1 MLLNFNQLFP
11 QLPDTS
17 RVWLYVSDRPF
28 DATESNYI
36 QDVLSDFTQNKW
48 ATHGTKLMASGS
60 VLMNQLVIL
69 AVDEEVLNASGCSID
84 SSVRLMKQL
93 GTELKVDFFNRLFVL
108 ISKESEIKRVHFQD
122 LNQYA
127 DWKLLNPMVSSLEE
141 VRNRFLIDVKESNLF
156 R

>member
-1 MLLNFNQLFP
+1 MLPNFNQLFP

-36 QDVLSDFTQNKW
+36 QDALSDFTQNKW

-60 VLMNQLVIL
+60 VLMNQLVVL
-69 AVDEEVLNASGCSID
+69 AVDEEVMNASGCSID
-84 SSVRLMKQL
+84 SSVRLMKQI

-108 ISKESEIKRVHFQD
+108 ITKESEIKRVHFQE
-122 LNQYA
+122 LHQYS

>member
-1 MLLNFNQLFP
+1 MQPNFNQLFP

-36 QDVLSDFTQNKW
+36 QDALSDFTQNKW

-60 VLMNQLVIL
+60 VLMNQLVVL
-69 AVDEEVLNASGCSID
+69 AVDEEVMNASGCSID
-84 SSVRLMKQL
+84 SSVRLMKQI

>member
-1 MLLNFNQLFP
+1 MLPNFNQLFP

-36 QDVLSDFTQNKW
+36 QDALSDFTQNKW

-60 VLMNQLVIL
+60 VLMNQLVVL
-69 AVDEEVLNASGCSID
+69 AVDEEVMNASGCSID

-93 GTELKVDFFNRLFVL
+93 GIELKVDFFNRLFVL

>member
-1 MLLNFNQLFP
+1 MLPNFNQLFP

-36 QDVLSDFTQNKW
+36 QDALSDFTQNKW
-48 ATHGTKLMASGS
+48 TTHGTKLMASGS
-60 VLMNQLVIL
+60 VLMNQLVVL
-69 AVDEEVLNASGCSID
+69 AVDEEVMNASGCSID

-108 ISKESEIKRVHFQD
+108 ISKESEIKRVHFQE

>member
-1 MLLNFNQLFP
+1 MLPNFNQLFP

-17 RVWLYVSDRPF
+17 RVWIYVSDRPF

-36 QDVLSDFTQNKW
+36 QDALSDFTQNKW

-60 VLMNQLVIL
+60 VLMNQLVVL
-69 AVDEEVLNASGCSID
+69 AVDQDVMNASGCSID

-108 ISKESEIKRVHFQD
+108 ISKESEIKRVHFQE
-122 LNQYA
+122 LHQYS

>member
-1 MLLNFNQLFP
+1 MLPNFNQLFP

-36 QDVLSDFTQNKW
+36 QDALSDFTQNKW

-60 VLMNQLVIL
+60 VLMNQLVVL
-69 AVDEEVLNASGCSID
+69 AVDQDVMNASGCSID

-108 ISKESEIKRVHFQD
+108 ISKESEIKRVHFQE
-122 LNQYA
+122 LHQYS
-127 DWKLLNPMVSSLEE
+127 DWKLLNPLATNLEE
-141 VRNRFLIDVKESNLF
+141 VRKSLWIDVTESPLYQ
-156 R
+156 

>member
-1 MLLNFNQLFP
+1 MLPNFNQLFP

-36 QDVLSDFTQNKW
+36 QDALSDFTQNKW

-60 VLMNQLVIL
+60 VLMNQLVVL
-69 AVDEEVLNASGCSID
+69 AVDEEVMNASGCSID

-93 GTELKVDFFNRLFVL
+93 GAELKVDFFNRLFVL

>member
-1 MLLNFNQLFP
+1 MLPNFNQLFP

-36 QDVLSDFTQNKW
+36 QDALSDFTQNKW
-48 ATHGTKLMASGS
+48 TTHGTKLMASGS
-60 VLMNQLVIL
+60 VLMNQLVVL
-69 AVDEEVLNASGCSID
+69 AVDQDVMNASGCSID

-108 ISKESEIKRVHFQD
+108 ISKESEIKRVHFQE
-122 LNQYA
+122 LQQYS

>member
-1 MLLNFNQLFP
+1 MLPNFNQLFP

-36 QDVLSDFTQNKW
+36 QDALSDFTQNKW

-60 VLMNQLVIL
+60 VLMNQLVVL
-69 AVDEEVLNASGCSID
+69 AVDEEVMNASGCSID
-84 SSVRLMKQL
+84 SSVRLMKQI

-108 ISKESEIKRVHFQD
+108 ISKESEIKRVHFQE
-122 LNQYA
+122 LQQYS

>member
-1 MLLNFNQLFP
+1 MLPNFNQLFP

-36 QDVLSDFTQNKW
+36 QDALSDFTQNKW

-60 VLMNQLVIL
+60 VLMNQLVVL
-69 AVDEEVLNASGCSID
+69 AVDEEVMNASGCSID

-108 ISKESEIKRVHFQD
+108 ISKESEIKRVHFQE
-122 LNQYA
+122 LHQYS

-156 R
+156 

>member
-60 VLMNQLVIL
+60 VLMNQLVVL
-69 AVDEEVLNASGCSID
+69 AVDEEVMNASGCSID

-127 DWKLLNPMVSSLEE
+127 YWKLLNPMVSSLEE

>member
-1 MLLNFNQLFP
+1 MLPNFNQLFP

-36 QDVLSDFTQNKW
+36 QDALSDFTQNKW

-60 VLMNQLVIL
+60 VLMNQLVVL
-69 AVDEEVLNASGCSID
+69 AVDEEVMNASGCSID

-122 LNQYA
+122 LHQYS

>member
-1 MLLNFNQLFP
+1 MLPNFNQLFP

-36 QDVLSDFTQNKW
+36 QDALSDFTQNKW

-60 VLMNQLVIL
+60 VLMNQLVVL
-69 AVDEEVLNASGCSID
+69 AVDEEVMNASGCSID

-108 ISKESEIKRVHFQD
+108 ISKESEIKRVHFQE
-122 LNQYA
+122 LHQYS

>member
-1 MLLNFNQLFP
+1 MLPNFNQLFP

-17 RVWLYVSDRPF
+17 RVWLYLADRSF

-36 QDVLSDFTQNKW
+36 QDALSDFTQNKW

-60 VLMNQLVIL
+60 VLMNQLVVL
-69 AVDEEVLNASGCSID
+69 AVDQDVMNASGCSID

-127 DWKLLNPMVSSLEE
+127 DWKLLNPLAINLEE
-141 VRNRFLIDVKESNLF
+141 VRTSLWIDVKESTLF

>member
-60 VLMNQLVIL
+60 VLMNQLVVL
-69 AVDEEVLNASGCSID
+69 AVDEEVMNASGCSID

>member
-1 MLLNFNQLFP
+1 MLPNFNQLFP

-36 QDVLSDFTQNKW
+36 QDALSDFTQNKW

-60 VLMNQLVIL
+60 VLMNQLVVL
-69 AVDEEVLNASGCSID
+69 AVDQDVMNASGCSID

-108 ISKESEIKRVHFQD
+108 ISKESEIKRVHFQE

>member
-1 MLLNFNQLFP
+1 MLPNFNQLFP

-36 QDVLSDFTQNKW
+36 QDALSDFTQNKW

-60 VLMNQLVIL
+60 VLMNQLVVL
-69 AVDEEVLNASGCSID
+69 AVDEEVMNASGCSID
-84 SSVRLMKQL
+84 SSVRLMKQI

-122 LNQYA
+122 LHQYA

>member
-1 MLLNFNQLFP
+1 MLPNFNQLFP

-36 QDVLSDFTQNKW
+36 QDALSDFTQNKW

-60 VLMNQLVIL
+60 VLMNQLVVL
-69 AVDEEVLNASGCSID
+69 AVDEEVMNASGCSID

-122 LNQYA
+122 LHQYA

>member
-1 MLLNFNQLFP
+1 MLPNFNQLLP

-36 QDVLSDFTQNKW
+36 QDALSDFTQNKW

-60 VLMNQLVIL
+60 VLMNQLVVL
-69 AVDEEVLNASGCSID
+69 AVDEEVMNASGCSID

-108 ISKESEIKRVHFQD
+108 ISKESEIKRVHFQE
-122 LNQYA
+122 LQQYS

>member
-1 MLLNFNQLFP
+1 
-11 QLPDTS
+11 
-17 RVWLYVSDRPF
+17 
-28 DATESNYI
+28 
-36 QDVLSDFTQNKW
+36 
-48 ATHGTKLMASGS
+48 MASGS
-60 VLMNQLVIL
+60 VLMNQLVVL
-69 AVDEEVLNASGCSID
+69 AVDQDVMNASGCSID

>member
-1 MLLNFNQLFP
+1 MLQNFNQLFP

-17 RVWLYVSDRPF
+17 RVWLYFSDRPF

-36 QDVLSDFTQNKW
+36 QDALSDFTQNKW

-60 VLMNQLVIL
+60 VLLNQLVVL
-69 AVDEEVLNASGCSID
+69 AVDEEVMNASGCSID

>member
-1 MLLNFNQLFP
+1 MLPNFNQLFP

-36 QDVLSDFTQNKW
+36 QDALSDFTQNKW

-60 VLMNQLVIL
+60 VLMNQLVVL
-69 AVDEEVLNASGCSID
+69 AVDEEVMNASGCSID

>member
-1 MLLNFNQLFP
+1 MLPNFNQLFP

-17 RVWLYVSDRPF
+17 RVWLYVSDRSF

-36 QDVLSDFTQNKW
+36 QDALSDFTQNKW

-60 VLMNQLVIL
+60 VLMNQLVVL
-69 AVDEEVLNASGCSID
+69 AVDEEVMNASGCSID

>member
-1 MLLNFNQLFP
+1 MLPNFNQLFP

-36 QDVLSDFTQNKW
+36 QDALSDFTQNKW

-60 VLMNQLVIL
+60 VLMNQLVVL
-69 AVDEEVLNASGCSID
+69 AVDEEVMNASGCSID
-84 SSVRLMKQL
+84 SSVRLMKQI

-108 ISKESEIKRVHFQD
+108 ISKESEIKRVHFQE
-122 LNQYA
+122 LHQYS

>member
-1 MLLNFNQLFP
+1 MLPNFNQLFP

-17 RVWLYVSDRPF
+17 RVWLYVSDRSF

-36 QDVLSDFTQNKW
+36 QDALSDFTQNKW

-60 VLMNQLVIL
+60 VLMNQLVVL
-69 AVDEEVLNASGCSID
+69 AVDEEVMNASGCSID

-122 LNQYA
+122 LHQYA

>member
-1 MLLNFNQLFP
+1 MLPNFNQLFP
-11 QLPDTS
+11 QLPETS
-17 RVWLYVSDRPF
+17 RVWIYVSDRLF

-36 QDVLSDFTQNKW
+36 QDALSDFTQNKW
-48 ATHGTKLMASGS
+48 ATHGTKLLASGS
-60 VLMNQLVIL
+60 VLMNQLVVL
-69 AVDEEVLNASGCSID
+69 AVDEEVMNASGCSID

-108 ISKESEIKRVHFQD
+108 ISKESEIKRVHIQE
-122 LNQYA
+122 LHQYS

>member
-1 MLLNFNQLFP
+1 MLPNFNQLFP

-36 QDVLSDFTQNKW
+36 QDALSDFTQNKW
-48 ATHGTKLMASGS
+48 TTHGTKLMASGS
-60 VLMNQLVIL
+60 VLMNQLVVL
-69 AVDEEVLNASGCSID
+69 AVDEEVMNASGCSID

-122 LNQYA
+122 LHQYA

>member
-1 MLLNFNQLFP
+1 MLPNFNQLFP

-17 RVWLYVSDRPF
+17 RVWLYLADRSF

-36 QDVLSDFTQNKW
+36 QDALSDFTQNKW

-60 VLMNQLVIL
+60 VLMNQLVVL
-69 AVDEEVLNASGCSID
+69 AVDQDVMNASGCSID

>member
-1 MLLNFNQLFP
+1 MLPNFNQLFP

-36 QDVLSDFTQNKW
+36 QDALSDFTQNKW

-60 VLMNQLVIL
+60 VLMNQLVVL
-69 AVDEEVLNASGCSID
+69 AVDEEVMNASGCSID

-93 GTELKVDFFNRLFVL
+93 GIELKVDFFNRLFVL
-108 ISKESEIKRVHFQD
+108 ISKESEIKRVHFQE
-122 LNQYA
+122 LQQYS

>member
-60 VLMNQLVIL
+60 VLMNQLVVL
-69 AVDEEVLNASGCSID
+69 AVDEEVMNTSGCSID

>member
-1 MLLNFNQLFP
+1 MLPNFNQLFP

-36 QDVLSDFTQNKW
+36 QDALSDFTQNKW

-60 VLMNQLVIL
+60 VLMNQLVVL
-69 AVDEEVLNASGCSID
+69 AVDEEVMNASGCSID
-84 SSVRLMKQL
+84 SSVRLMKQI

>member
-1 MLLNFNQLFP
+1 MLPNFNQLFP

-36 QDVLSDFTQNKW
+36 QDALSDFTQNKW

-60 VLMNQLVIL
+60 VLMNQLVVL
-69 AVDEEVLNASGCSID
+69 AVDEEVMNASGCSID

-108 ISKESEIKRVHFQD
+108 ISKESEIKRVHFQE
-122 LNQYA
+122 LQQYS

>member
-1 MLLNFNQLFP
+1 MLPNFNQLFP

-17 RVWLYVSDRPF
+17 RVWLYLSDRPF

-36 QDVLSDFTQNKW
+36 QDALSDFTQNKW

-60 VLMNQLVIL
+60 VLMNQLVVL
-69 AVDEEVLNASGCSID
+69 AVDEEVMNASGCSID

-108 ISKESEIKRVHFQD
+108 ISKESEIKRVHFQE
-122 LNQYA
+122 LQQYS

>member
-1 MLLNFNQLFP
+1 MLPNFNQLFP

-36 QDVLSDFTQNKW
+36 QDALSDFTQNKW

-60 VLMNQLVIL
+60 LELNQVVIL
-69 AVDEEVLNASGCSID
+69 AVDQDVMNASGCSID

-93 GTELKVDFFNRLFVL
+93 GSELQVDFFNRLFVL
-108 ISKESEIKRVHFQD
+108 VSNETEIKRVHIQE
-122 LNQYA
+122 LNQFS
-127 DWKLLNPMVSSLEE
+127 DWKLLNPLAINLEE
-141 VRNRFLIDVKESNLF
+141 VRKNLWIDVTESPLY

>member
-1 MLLNFNQLFP
+1 MLPNFNQLLP

-36 QDVLSDFTQNKW
+36 QDALSDFTQNKW

-60 VLMNQLVIL
+60 VLMNQLVVL
-69 AVDEEVLNASGCSID
+69 AVDEEVMNASGCSID
-84 SSVRLMKQL
+84 SSVRLMKQI

-108 ISKESEIKRVHFQD
+108 ISKESEIKRVHFQE
-122 LNQYA
+122 LQQYS

>member
-1 MLLNFNQLFP
+1 MLPNFNQLFP

-17 RVWLYVSDRPF
+17 RVWMYVSDRLF

-36 QDVLSDFTQNKW
+36 QDALSDFTQNKW

-60 VLMNQLVIL
+60 VLMNQLVVL
-69 AVDEEVLNASGCSID
+69 AVDEEVMNASGCSID

-93 GTELKVDFFNRLFVL
+93 GSELQVDFFNRLFVL
-108 ISKESEIKRVHFQD
+108 VSNETEIKRVHIQD